1 MARILVV
8 EDEPDIAML
17 LEDDLAAEG
26 HKVEVVADGEAAV
39 KRGKEPG
46 WDLIVL
52 DVILPRRDGFDV
64 CRDLRRARVRTP
76 IIILTAKTQEAEK
89 ILGLEL
95 GADDYVTK
103 PFSPRELRARI
114 KAVLRRFGAAT
125 EDVHRIGN
133 VEIDF
138 ARGELRRDGKPEE
151 VTPLE
156 LKLLAAFLRHCG
168 RVLSRDQLIEEAWGQ
183 GTHITDRA
191 VDAHIVNL
199 RRKVEPDPAKPR
211 YLVSVRGL
219 GYRFDG

>member
-8 EDEPDIAML
+8 EDEPDIAL
-17 LEDDLAAEG
+17 LLRDDLAAEG
-26 HKVEVVADGEAAV
+26 HEVEVLTDGDAAL

-46 WDLIVL
+46 LDLIVL
-52 DVILPRRDGFDV
+52 DVMLPRRDGFDV

-76 IIILTAKTQEAEK
+76 IIILTAKTHEAEK

-103 PFSPRELRARI
+103 PFSSRELHARI
-114 KAVLRRFGAAT
+114 KAVLRRVEGAT
-125 EDVHRIGN
+125 EEVRRIGN

-138 ARGELRRDGKPEE
+138 ARGEVRRDGKPEDI
-151 VTPLE
+151 TPLE
-156 LKLLAAFLRHCG
+156 LRLLATFIRHCG
-168 RVLSRDQLIEEAWGQ
+168 RVLSRDQLIEEAWGV
-183 GTHITDRA
+183 GTYITDRA